1 MYVPNEET
9 CPIALDRLG
18 MLMRSTDSGTT
29 NEIAALPAEQ
39 RVELALFCYRRA
51 HLRVL
56 GLRIAALC
64 EQSVLKRF
72 GGEAGSAL
80 YRATKETGGM
90 DKPHRAI
97 SLAVASGRA

>member
-9 CPIALDRLG
+9 CPISLERLG

-29 NEIAALPAEQ
+29 DEIAALPAEQ
-39 RVELALFCYRRA
+39 RVELAFFCYRRA

-64 EQSVLKRF
+64 EQSVLKHF
-72 GGEAGSAL
+72 GGEAGTAL
-80 YRATKETGGM
+80 YRATKEIASL
-90 DKPHRAI
+90 DKPHRGI
-97 SLAVASGRA
+97 SLASGRA